1 MYSLSAFHE
10 QQRRLKDADRNR
22 MKRANSIMRKY
33 RGGEHDIKHEME
45 LERRKRSER
54 EGRKQADSI
63 NRKYRAAEQDIKFN
77 RKRRSRKLNQPI
89 PLFDEDENV
98 SEKFVFGSVQAM
110 ASKFGNIIDGR
121 NDIIAQTEQN
131 NVDAENLSVTQ
142 IDLTNTATEVDEFD
156 EFLPSTPL
164 NRRSSL
170 SIKSMRSIFKRTSNK
185 RNSMFSLKSIASF
198 FSTKHLDEE
207 DEIVS
212 FVSSSSS
219 SPTSSPKRSI
229 DRSIGYSTMNESIFE
244 SSFGSLEAGANHI
257 GHYDWSNVPSFSGSD
272 SESDSMYSS
281 EFAKEANG
289 IQYPQFSYDNAMTQG
304 YFDWSAIASAAESES
319 ESREMMEMD
328 SEEEEIIFHDALSHN
343 EYGESRP
350 LSLSLRGVMF
360 KSNILD
366 SLPKNENS
374 TFSSNGAPESSRT
387 KIVHFEEESDNRL
400 FDITDPLHRHIDSL
414 DIYNEALDCP
424 LNDNDDPFQKKYTK
438 AEFYR
443 ELYNDD
449 MENTSLGECD
459 YDSDLEDEI
468 PRGLLYTMGGF
479 VITFAIGGITKLVSA
494 VRKGETTSRV
504 SETAQM
510 VVEDAIHV
518 AEAIADSSTS
528 AAALSTTSTS
538 AATSSAVATSTSV
551 TATSAAMSSTS
562 TAAIATQY
570 VQYFY
575 HVYPRS
581 LPYSNPIPS
590 SILELLLCNL
600 WQFQQLGQHLQA
612 SQELLPR

>member
-1 MYSLSAFHE
+1 MPSSEQKGTQDTMYSLSAFHE
-10 QQRRLKDADRNR
+10 QQRQLKDADRNR

-54 EGRKQADSI
+54 EGRKRADSI

-77 RKRRSRKLNQPI
+77 RKRRSRKRNEPI

-110 ASKFGNIIDGR
+110 ASKFGNMIDGR
-121 NDIIAQTEQN
+121 NDIPVQTEQN
-131 NVDAENLSVTQ
+131 NVDPENLSVTE

-156 EFLPSTPL
+156 KFLPSTPVNRRMSL
-164 NRRSSL
+164 RRSSL
-170 SIKSMRSIFKRTSNK
+170 SLKSMRSVFRRK
-185 RNSMFSLKSIASF
+185 SMFSLKSIASF
-198 FSTKHLDEE
+198 FSSKHLDEV
-207 DEIVS
+207 DEMVS

-219 SPTSSPKRSI
+219 SPTSLPKRSI
-229 DRSIGYSTMNESIFE
+229 DRSIGHHTMNESIFE
-244 SSFGSLEAGANHI
+244 SSFGSLEAGATHI

-272 SESDSMYSS
+272 SEADSMYSS

-289 IQYPQFSYDNAMTQG
+289 IQFPQFSNDNAMTHG
-304 YFDWSAIASAAESES
+304 YFDWSAIASVTESEAESHEV
-319 ESREMMEMD
+319 MEKD
-328 SEEEEIIFHDALSHN
+328 SEEEEIIFFDALSHN

-350 LSLSLRGVMF
+350 LPLSLRGVMF

-374 TFSSNGAPESSRT
+374 TFSSYVAPESSRK

-414 DIYNEALDCP
+414 DIYNETLDCP

-443 ELYNDD
+443 ELYTDD
-449 MENTSLGECD
+449 LENTSLGECD

-494 VRKGETTSRV
+494 LRKGESNPRV
-504 SETAQM
+504 STTM
-510 VVEDAIHV
+510 IVEDAIHA

-528 AAALSTTSTS
+528 AAALSSTSTS
-538 AATSSAVATSTSV
+538 AATSSAAAATSTSV

-570 VQYFY
+570 VQYC
-575 HVYPRS
+575 
-581 LPYSNPIPS
+581 
-590 SILELLLCNL
+590 LLC
-600 WQFQQLGQHLQA
+600 
-612 SQELLPR
+612 LPTLSSVF